1 MARESAPGTSPRQLL
16 GEHSQHF
23 RLQPGGSATNL
34 ARSVNDASGLKSRI
48 EAVRDSIQRAA
59 TRSGRRATDVTLV
72 AVVKTVPAEVV
83 RQALALGVTDL
94 GENRV
99 QEAVSHAD
107 ALGRNAARWHMIGH
121 LQRNKAARAV
131 DLFERV
137 HSLDG
142 VEIARAVARHAAA
155 AGRTMRALVE
165 VNVGGEESKFGVAP
179 RDLEALLEQTVALE
193 GLAID
198 GLMTVA
204 PLTERPEDARPHFAR
219 LRALRDTAA
228 RALGVAL
235 PQLSMGM
242 SADYEVAVEEGATV
256 VRVGTALFGARH

>member
-1 MARESAPGTSPRQLL
+1 M
-16 GEHSQHF
+16 
-23 RLQPGGSATNL
+23 
-34 ARSVNDASGLKSRI
+34 NDASGLKRRI
-48 EAVRDSIQRAA
+48 ETVRECIERAA
-59 TRSGRRATDVTLV
+59 VRSGRRATDVTLV
-72 AVVKTVPAEVV
+72 AVVKTVPADVV
-83 RQALALGVTDL
+83 RQALAEGVTDL

-107 ALGRNAARWHMIGH
+107 ALGRNSARWHMIGH

-131 DLFERV
+131 DLFDRV

-155 AGRTMRALVE
+155 AGGTMKSLVE

-179 RDLEALLEQTVALE
+179 EALEALLEQVIALE
-193 GLAID
+193 GLASD
-198 GLMTVA
+198 GLMAVA
-204 PLTERPEDARPHFAR
+204 PQTERPEDARPHFAR
-219 LRALRDTAA
+219 RRALRDSAA

-242 SADYEVAVEEGATV
+242 SADYEVAVEEGATI
-256 VRVGTALFGARH
+256 VRVGTALFGARS